1 MGYKIVWTSEA
12 ENDFKQ
18 IVRYIT
24 ENWSEQ
30 SALKFIN
37 NVYKKLDYLILMP
50 SSIRTTENLTIRMY
64 NLDKQNALFF
74 TIKDDLIIL
83 LSIYPYKRDTTR
95 SKYY

>member
-1 MGYKIVWTSEA
+1 MGYKIIWTLEA

-18 IVRYIT
+18 IVGYLT

-30 SALKFIN
+30 SASKFIN
-37 NVYKKLDYLILMP
+37 NVFKKLDYLILMP
-50 SSIRTTENLTIRMY
+50 SSIRTTENQTIRMY
-64 NLDKQNALFF
+64 NLDRHNVLFF
-74 TIKDDLIIL
+74 TIEDDLIIL